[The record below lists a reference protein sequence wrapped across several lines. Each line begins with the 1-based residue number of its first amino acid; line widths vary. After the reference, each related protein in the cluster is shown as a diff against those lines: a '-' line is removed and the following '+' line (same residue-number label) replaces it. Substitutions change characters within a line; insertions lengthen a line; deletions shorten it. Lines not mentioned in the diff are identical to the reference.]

1 MGARNATPVRAG
13 AAVDLASGTIAV
25 AVPLQGIRV
34 IDLSH
39 LLPGPYC
46 CRLLADLG
54 ADVIKVE
61 APGHGDGARRMPPL
75 SDGRRDAF
83 ELINRGKRSLTLNLK
98 SERGRELLLALA
110 GTADVLV
117 DGYRPGVLDRLGLGW
132 PALHAR
138 QPNLIVCAIT
148 GYGQHGPFSR
158 RPGHDINYLA
168 RAGILALNRGRGDPH
183 PLPVTLADLAG
194 GAQAAAIE
202 ILAALVATGRGGRG
216 VFIDISMSDRCRE
229 ALDVIGG
236 EAGARYLS
244 GAFACY
250 GVYRCADGH
259 LSVGALEPRFWAAL
273 CEELGRPDLVP
284 LQFVEGEQE
293 RVRAELSTIF
303 ATAGRDGW
311 ERRLGGL
318 EVCVEPVRT
327 PAEVGSPPAAAGRAP
342 ELGADTD
349 PILNEL
355 GIDRGELARLRAA
368 GVV

>member
-1 MGARNATPVRAG
+1 M
-13 AAVDLASGTIAV
+13 
-25 AVPLQGIRV
+25 

-61 APGHGDGARRMPPL
+61 APGRGDGARWMPPL
-75 SDGRRDAF
+75 SEGRTDAF

-110 GTADVLV
+110 RTADVLV

-132 PALHAR
+132 TTLHAH

-148 GYGQHGPFSR
+148 GYGQRGPSSR

-168 RAGILALNRGRGDPH
+168 RAGILALNRGGGDPH
-183 PLPVTLADLAG
+183 PLPVTLADVAG

-202 ILAALVATGRGGRG
+202 ILAALVGTGRGREG
-216 VFIDISMSDRCRE
+216 VLIDISMTDRSRE

-244 GAFACY
+244 GAYACY

-284 LQFVEGEQE
+284 LQFVEAEQE
-293 RVRAELSTIF
+293 RIRAELSAIF
-303 ATAGRDGW
+303 ASAGRDGW
-311 ERRLGGL
+311 ERRLGKL
-318 EVCVEPVRT
+318 DVCVEPVRT
-327 PAEVGSPPAAAGRAP
+327 PGEAGPPPAGTGRAP

-349 PILNEL
+349 RILTEL
-355 GIDRGELARLRAA
+355 GINPAELAELHAS